1 MAFSLPSV
9 LRSVSPPQRVRR
21 VRGGVPPQS
30 GSAVEEELLHV
41 DEGRPS
47 GPDDERLTGQWPED
61 SRADAPGPNWPLVFL
76 FFLALA
82 VVQTFPLAL
91 HMNDHAIG
99 WAGDSY
105 VMWWNLVSLKHSLL
119 ALSNPFHTSAL
130 YYPQGT
136 DLYLHTL
143 IPVNGVLSVPLQL
156 ITGNVLLS
164 WNILM
169 LTFLALSGTGGYA
182 LAYHVTKDR
191 WASLF
196 GGFVFAFSPFVM
208 MHMNAAHFNIATT
221 WPIPFFALFL
231 LRFFERRSK
240 TDILLAAVLGAL
252 MTWNWIEFAIDAGW
266 FALLLFSFWAIVRL
280 RRGERAAILPM
291 VGSLLPGVVV
301 WAVLSAPVVIP
312 TVLAIQ
318 SGDYTVTTADNE
330 AGYYSPDAFAYFI
343 PSPLWGPGEFANN
356 FEKPYSTRA
365 GSVETT
371 MFLGLSPLALAM
383 VAVVSRRKS
392 PLRTT
397 IRFWSLVFGFFAVMS
412 LGPELNAF
420 ALSLTVPLPFKLLQL
435 LPLVGERREPA
446 RMIIVG
452 ALALGVLASIGV
464 SVLARKY
471 AHSFRHAGP
480 LIACMALAVIGF
492 EYWNA
497 PVSLA
502 SYQVPAIY
510 AQIGQEDGQFSVL
523 DLPLGRATG
532 NSHAGDP
539 VGAAMSDYAQV
550 IDGKPS
556 IGGYL
561 SRATDENLK
570 WLKEEPGLGY
580 LACLDCNGYP
590 RAVDLDA
597 QRVRALFSELK
608 IKYVVVNLKTFEGEP
623 SALITHGVKTDAELY
638 LHARLGFPEIAS
650 GDGWLA
656 YRNPDVN

>member
-1 MAFSLPSV
+1 MAFSLVSV
-9 LRSVSPPQRVRR
+9 LRAIYPPAPTRVRR
-21 VRGGVPPQS
+21 VRDGVPPRS
-30 GSAVEEELLHV
+30 GSAVEEERPRV
-41 DEGRPS
+41 DQGRP
-47 GPDDERLTGQWPED
+47 GYERLTGQWPED
-61 SRADAPGPNWPLVFL
+61 SRSDAPGPNWPLVFL
-76 FFLALA
+76 FFLVLA

-91 HMNDHAIG
+91 HMNDHVMA
-99 WAGDSY
+99 WSGDSY
-105 VMWWNLVSLKHSLL
+105 QRWWDLTWMKQSLL
-119 ALSNPFHTSAL
+119 SLSNPFHTNVL
-130 YYPQGT
+130 YYPQGS

-169 LTFLALSGTGGYA
+169 LTFLALSETGGYA
-182 LAYHVTKDR
+182 LAHHVTKDR

-196 GGFVFAFSPFVM
+196 GGFLFAFSPFVM
-208 MHMNAAHFNIATT
+208 MHMNAAHFNISTT
-221 WPIPFFALFL
+221 WPIPFFVLFL

-240 TDILLAAVLGAL
+240 TDILLVAVLGAL

-266 FALLLFSFWAIVRL
+266 FALLLFSFWAIVKL

-291 VGSLLPGVVV
+291 VRSLLPGIVV

-312 TVLAIQ
+312 TALAIQ
-318 SGDYTVTTADNE
+318 SGDYTVTTTNNE
-330 AGYYSPDAFAYFI
+330 AGYYSPDALAYFI

-371 MFLGLSPLALAM
+371 MFLGLSPLVLAA
-383 VAVVSRRKS
+383 VAIAYRRKS
-392 PLRTT
+392 PLRTS

-420 ALSLTVPLPFKLLQL
+420 GFNLLVPLPFKLLQL
-435 LPLVGERREPA
+435 LPFVGERREPA

-471 AHSFRHAGP
+471 ANSFRHAGP
-480 LIACMALAVIGF
+480 LIACMALAVICF

-510 AQIGQEDGQFSVL
+510 TQIGQENGQFSVL

-532 NSHAGDP
+532 NSHTGDP

-561 SRATDENLK
+561 SRVTDENLK
-570 WLKEEPGLGY
+570 WLQEQPGLGY
-580 LACLDCNGYP
+580 LACLSCDGYP
-590 RAVDLDA
+590 RDIDLDT
-597 QRVRALFSELK
+597 QRVRALFTDLK

-623 SALITHGVKTDAELY
+623 TTLITLGVKTDAERY
-638 LHARLGFPEIAS
+638 LQARLGFPEIAS
-650 GDGWLA
+650 GDSWLA

>member
-1 MAFSLPSV
+1 V
-9 LRSVSPPQRVRR
+9 
-21 VRGGVPPQS
+21 
-30 GSAVEEELLHV
+30 
-41 DEGRPS
+41 
-47 GPDDERLTGQWPED
+47 
-61 SRADAPGPNWPLVFL
+61 PGPNWPLVFV

-82 VVQTFPLAL
+82 VVQTLPLAL
-91 HMNDHAIG
+91 HMNDHALG

-105 VMWWNLVSLKHSLL
+105 VMWWNLVSLKQSLL

-196 GGFVFAFSPFVM
+196 GGFLFAFLPFVM
-208 MHMNAAHFNIATT
+208 MHMNAAHFDIATT

-231 LRFFERRSK
+231 LRFFERRSRA
-240 TDILLAAVLGAL
+240 DILLVAVLGAL
-252 MTWNWIEFAIDAGW
+252 MTWNWVEFAIDAGW
-266 FALLLFSFWAIVRL
+266 FALLLFSFWAIVKL
-280 RRGERAAILPM
+280 RRGERADIPPM
-291 VGSLLPGVVV
+291 VRSLLPAIVV

-318 SGDYTVTTADNE
+318 SGDYTVTTTGNE

-365 GSVETT
+365 GSIETT
-371 MFLGLSPLALAM
+371 MFLGLSPLALAI
-383 VAVVSRRKS
+383 VALANRRKS
-392 PLRTT
+392 PLRTS

-420 ALSLTVPLPFKLLQL
+420 GLSLAVPLPFKLLQL
-435 LPLVGERREPA
+435 LPFVGERREPA

-464 SVLARKY
+464 SVVAKKY

-480 LIACMALAVIGF
+480 LIACMALAVICF

-532 NSHAGDP
+532 NSHTGDP
-539 VGAAMSDYAQV
+539 AGAAMSDYAQV
-550 IDGKPS
+550 LDGKPS

-561 SRATDENLK
+561 SRVTDENLK
-570 WLKEEPGLGY
+570 WLAEEPGLGY

-590 RAVDLDA
+590 RDIDLDT

-623 SALITHGVKTDAELY
+623 SALITHGVTTDAELY
-638 LHARLGFPEIAS
+638 LHARLGLQEIAS
-650 GDGWLA
+650 GNGWLA

>member
-1 MAFSLPSV
+1 SPGSLAPP
-9 LRSVSPPQRVRR
+9 RAGRGRAGVSPPTDA
-21 VRGGVPPQS
+21 GEAPPP
-30 GSAVEEELLHV
+30 VLPTELALPV
-41 DEGRPS
+41 NEPVAA
-47 GPDDERLTGQWPED
+47 PWPETSERD
-61 SRADAPGPNWPLVFL
+61 GPGPNWPLVFL
-76 FFLALA
+76 FFLAVA
-82 VVQTFPLAL
+82 VVQTLPLAF
-91 HMNDHAIG
+91 HMTDHVMA
-99 WAGDSY
+99 WPGDSY
-105 VMWWNLVSLKHSLL
+105 QRWWDLTWMKQSLL
-119 ALSNPFHTSAL
+119 SLSNPFHTNGL
-130 YYPQGT
+130 YYPQGS

-143 IPVNGVLSVPLQL
+143 APVNGALSVPLQL

-191 WASLF
+191 WAALF
-196 GGFVFAFSPFVM
+196 GGFLFAFSPFVM

-231 LRFFERRSK
+231 LRFFEGRSK
-240 TDILLAAVLGAL
+240 RDILLAAVLGAL
-252 MTWNWIEFAIDAGW
+252 MTWNWVELAIDAGW
-266 FALLLFSFWAIVRL
+266 FALLLFSFWAILKL

-291 VGSLLPGVVV
+291 VRSLLPGIVL
-301 WAVLSAPVVIP
+301 WAALSAPIVIP
-312 TVLAIQ
+312 TALAIE
-318 SGDYTVTTADNE
+318 SGDYTITAKGSQ
-330 AGYYSPDAFAYFI
+330 AAYYSPDAFAYFI
-343 PSPLWGPGEFANN
+343 PSPLWGAGEFANN
-356 FEKPYSTRA
+356 VEKPYSTRA

-371 MFLGLSPLALAM
+371 MFLGLSPLILAI
-383 VAVVSRRKS
+383 VAIASRRKS
-392 PLRTT
+392 PLRTS

-420 ALSLTVPLPFKLLQL
+420 GHNLIVPLPFKVLQL
-435 LPLVGERREPA
+435 LPFAGERSEPG

-452 ALALGVLASIGV
+452 VLALGVLASIGV
-464 SVLARKY
+464 SALARKY

-480 LIACMALAVIGF
+480 LIACMALAVICF

-502 SYQVPAIY
+502 SYQVPSIY

-532 NSHAGDP
+532 NSRTGDR

-550 IDGKPS
+550 INGKPS

-561 SRATDENLK
+561 SRATDDNLK
-570 WLKEEPGLGY
+570 WLREAPGLGY

-590 RAVDLDA
+590 RDIDLDT

-623 SALITHGVKTDAELY
+623 SALITHGVTTDAELY
-638 LHARLGFPEIAS
+638 LHARLGFQEIAS

-656 YRNPDVN
+656 YRDPDVN

>member
-1 MAFSLPSV
+1 MAFSLASV
-9 LRSVSPPQRVRR
+9 LRSISPPTRLRALGDR
-21 VRGGVPPQS
+21 VPPKS
-30 GSAVEEELLHV
+30 GPAVEEELPRV
-41 DEGRPS
+41 GQDTPSRPD
-47 GPDDERLTGQWPED
+47 GERLTGQWPEN
-61 SRADAPGPNWPLVFL
+61 SRSEVPGPNWPLVFV

-82 VVQTFPLAL
+82 VVQTLPLAL
-91 HMNDHAIG
+91 HMNDHALG

-105 VMWWNLVSLKHSLL
+105 VMWWNLVSLKQSLL

-196 GGFVFAFSPFVM
+196 GGFLFAFLPFVM
-208 MHMNAAHFNIATT
+208 MHMNAAHFDIATT

-231 LRFFERRSK
+231 LRFFERRSRA
-240 TDILLAAVLGAL
+240 DILLVAVLGAL
-252 MTWNWIEFAIDAGW
+252 MTWNWVEFAIDAGW
-266 FALLLFSFWAIVRL
+266 FALLLFSFWAIVKL
-280 RRGERAAILPM
+280 RRGERADIPPM
-291 VGSLLPGVVV
+291 VRSLLPAIVV

-318 SGDYTVTTADNE
+318 SGDYTVTTTGNE

-365 GSVETT
+365 GSIETT
-371 MFLGLSPLALAM
+371 MFLGLSPLALAI
-383 VAVVSRRKS
+383 VALANRRKS
-392 PLRTT
+392 PLRTS

-420 ALSLTVPLPFKLLQL
+420 GLSLAVPLPFKLLQL
-435 LPLVGERREPA
+435 LPFVGERREPA

-464 SVLARKY
+464 SVVAKKY

-480 LIACMALAVIGF
+480 LIACMALAVICF

-532 NSHAGDP
+532 NSHTGDP
-539 VGAAMSDYAQV
+539 AGAAMSDYAQV
-550 IDGKPS
+550 LDDKPS

-561 SRATDENLK
+561 SRVTDENLK
-570 WLKEEPGLGY
+570 WLAEEPGLGY

-590 RAVDLDA
+590 RDIDLDT

-623 SALITHGVKTDAELY
+623 SALITHGVTTDAELY
-638 LHARLGFPEIAS
+638 LHARLGLQEIAS
-650 GDGWLA
+650 GNGWLA